1 MLGSKHLD
9 SVCPVVAGSGR
20 KHPSPT
26 RPIPNRFFKFIFI
39 FWFFETRFPCV
50 DDHLPLRS
58 EIKGMSPQ
66 GWLNSHPLSTT
77 PRAPGAG
84 LNNSLRVDKTSP
96 QPPLPHCLKVRFR
109 EQSWVLETVP
119 LASSYPLSS
128 CEGKRRCAKG
138 GRLHCPGTQ
147 PIDHAGNPKTPLHAD
162 TGQAALGPLQP
173 HIQVTPGPARSVGQA
188 ITRTLPPTLIL
199 TYYHRPPTPGSSPFP
214 GTC

>member
-1 MLGSKHLD
+1 MR
-9 SVCPVVAGSGR
+9 CTPVLNVKLIKS
-20 KHPSPT
+20 
-26 RPIPNRFFKFIFI
+26 I
-39 FWFFETRFPCV
+39 
-50 DDHLPLRS
+50 RS
-58 EIKGMSPQ
+58 RSCL
-66 GWLNSHPLSTT
+66 LNSEAGNGQQPPGRDILLST
-77 PRAPGAG
+77 
-84 LNNSLRVDKTSP
+84 P